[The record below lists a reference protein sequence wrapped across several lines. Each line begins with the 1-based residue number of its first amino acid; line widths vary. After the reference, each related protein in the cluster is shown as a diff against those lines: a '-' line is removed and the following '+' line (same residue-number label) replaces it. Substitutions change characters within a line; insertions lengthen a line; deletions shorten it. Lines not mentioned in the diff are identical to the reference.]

1 MTQMNQ
7 LISNFFLDNTEEIRT
22 KTRRLVKK
30 MTDLFAELK
39 YEEIEILLEEARPM
53 RYSLQGYIE
62 SIEIDDN
69 KKSML
74 VQAGY
79 NSAIIDTLQLYMN
92 EVNVQKEIQSIPTQY
107 KDKLLHI
114 LKKRGTLLHKDLA
127 AELGVSASELT
138 NLIKKMNSTS
148 VKLINVEAVSKYK
161 LYSLTPIA
169 NQYIKKHISDKRK
182 NDKEAVP
189 KRIESMQIRLKKCDD
204 VIEEVNNFYAVY
216 NEMHTSN
223 NVYMY
228 RPSKS
233 GRDYKKIDR
242 FELNSAKF
250 IDRKSIKPKTLVNF
264 M

>member
-138 NLIKKMNSTS
+138 NLIKK
-148 VKLINVEAVSKYK
+148 
-161 LYSLTPIA
+161 
-169 NQYIKKHISDKRK
+169 
-182 NDKEAVP
+182 
-189 KRIESMQIRLKKCDD
+189 
-204 VIEEVNNFYAVY
+204 
-216 NEMHTSN
+216 
-223 NVYMY
+223 
-228 RPSKS
+228 
-233 GRDYKKIDR
+233 
-242 FELNSAKF
+242 
-250 IDRKSIKPKTLVNF
+250 
-264 M
+264 

>member
-1 MTQMNQ
+1 MNQ

-138 NLIKKMNSTS
+138 NLIKK
-148 VKLINVEAVSKYK
+148 
-161 LYSLTPIA
+161 
-169 NQYIKKHISDKRK
+169 
-182 NDKEAVP
+182 
-189 KRIESMQIRLKKCDD
+189 
-204 VIEEVNNFYAVY
+204 
-216 NEMHTSN
+216 
-223 NVYMY
+223 
-228 RPSKS
+228 
-233 GRDYKKIDR
+233 
-242 FELNSAKF
+242 
-250 IDRKSIKPKTLVNF
+250 
-264 M
+264 

>member
-7 LISNFFLDNTEEIRT
+7 LISNFFLDSTKEIRA
-22 KTRRLVKK
+22 KTRRLAKK
-30 MTDLFAELK
+30 MADLFAESK
-39 YEEIEILLEEARPM
+39 YEEVQILLEEARPM
-53 RYSLQGYIE
+53 RYSLQGCID
-62 SIEIDDN
+62 SIEIDDD
-69 KKSML
+69 KKNML

-92 EVNVQKEIQSIPTQY
+92 EVNIQKEIQSIPTQY

-138 NLIKKMNSTS
+138 DLIRKMNSTS

-169 NQYIKKHISDKRK
+169 NQYIKKHFLDERKSDKI
-182 NDKEAVP
+182 EVP
-189 KRIESMQIRLKKCDD
+189 KRTEAAQNRLKKCNI
-204 VIEEVNNFYAVY
+204 IEGI
-216 NEMHTSN
+216 
-223 NVYMY
+223 NVYY
-228 RPSKS
+228 TVHNEISVLNNAYIYYSSKK
-233 GRDYKKIDR
+233 GQACRKFDR
-242 FELNSAKF
+242 HGLTPAKF
-250 IDRKSIKPKTLVNF
+250 LDKKSIKPKALVNY